1 MALWSDEYPPL
12 LSGGAYYR
20 HMVGILISYIM
31 KIVSLLF
38 LLFVSLTLGAQDITG
53 KWYGYPDLKNMR
65 LRLEY
70 HVEKAG
76 GGYQVTLKIPDLSEK
91 TYRADA
97 VELADHVLTVNIA
110 DAQTRSILRLQA
122 DGSLKGTFL
131 WEGYDFELLLTR
143 TPVVF
148 KRPQTPKEPFSYHSE
163 EVTFQNADDGVTLA
177 GTLTW
182 PASGARCKAVVLVSG
197 SGGQDR
203 NNTFSEHKTFFVLA
217 DYLARHGIATL
228 RVDDRGVGKSGGN
241 LKESGLPDADAD
253 AVAAV
258 NYLKQRPEINAD
270 SVGVIGHSEGA
281 FVAFSMAAR
290 KEVPFI
296 ITLAGGGVSGSELLL
311 MQRAALL
318 RASGVKEDF
327 IEKYNNYMR
336 QAQDIVLQSGDAATC
351 ERKLTELF
359 NGTPLAG
366 QASATTQQLYNVA
379 KIELLKYNP
388 EWDFPEITCPVLALN
403 GDKDCQVPV
412 ENLEFIRKGISENGN
427 TQVKTIVFPGLNH
440 MFQPAVT
447 GSPVEYSD
455 IEETIAPAVL
465 QEIVN
470 WLNQL
475 K

>member
-1 MALWSDEYPPL
+1 
-12 LSGGAYYR
+12 
-20 HMVGILISYIM
+20 M

-182 PASGARCKAVVLVSG
+182 PASGARCKAVVLISG

-318 RASGVKEDF
+318 KVSGVKEDF

-366 QASATTQQLYNVA
+366 QAAATTQQLYNVA

-388 EWDFPEITCPVLALN
+388 EWDFPEITCRVLAVN
-403 GDKDCQVPV
+403 GEEDCQVPV

>member
-1 MALWSDEYPPL
+1 
-12 LSGGAYYR
+12 
-20 HMVGILISYIM
+20 M

-38 LLFVSLTLGAQDITG
+38 LLFVSLTLVAQDITG

-76 GGYQVTLKIPDLSEK
+76 DGYQVTLKIPDLSEK

-241 LKESGLPDADAD
+241 LKESGLPNADAD

-296 ITLAGGGVSGSELLL
+296 ITLAGGGVSGGELLL
-311 MQRAALL
+311 MQRTALL
-318 RASGVKEDF
+318 KGAGVKEDF

-336 QAQDIVLQSGDAATC
+336 QAQDIILQSGDAATC

-366 QASATTQQLYNVA
+366 QAAATTQQLYNVA
-379 KIELLKYNP
+379 RIELLKYNP

-412 ENLEFIRKGISENGN
+412 ENLEFIRKGLLENGN

>member
-1 MALWSDEYPPL
+1 
-12 LSGGAYYR
+12 
-20 HMVGILISYIM
+20 M

-177 GTLTW
+177 GTLPW

-366 QASATTQQLYNVA
+366 QAAATTQQLYNVA

>member
-1 MALWSDEYPPL
+1 
-12 LSGGAYYR
+12 
-20 HMVGILISYIM
+20 M
-31 KIVSLLF
+31 KIVWLLF

-163 EVTFQNADDGVTLA
+163 EVTFQNVDDGVTLA

-318 RASGVKEDF
+318 KVSGVKEDF

-366 QASATTQQLYNVA
+366 QAAATTQQLYNVA

>member
-1 MALWSDEYPPL
+1 
-12 LSGGAYYR
+12 
-20 HMVGILISYIM
+20 M

-366 QASATTQQLYNVA
+366 QAAATTQQLYNVA

-403 GDKDCQVPV
+403 GAKECQVPV
-412 ENLEFIRKGISENGN
+412 ENLEVIRKGISENGN

>member
-1 MALWSDEYPPL
+1 
-12 LSGGAYYR
+12 
-20 HMVGILISYIM
+20 M

-143 TPVVF
+143 
-148 KRPQTPKEPFSYHSE
+148 TPKEPFSYHSE

-366 QASATTQQLYNVA
+366 QAAATTQQLYNVA

-388 EWDFPEITCPVLALN
+388 EWDFREITCPVLAPN

>member
-1 MALWSDEYPPL
+1 
-12 LSGGAYYR
+12 
-20 HMVGILISYIM
+20 M

-177 GTLTW
+177 GPLTW

-366 QASATTQQLYNVA
+366 QAAATTQQLYNVA

>member
-1 MALWSDEYPPL
+1 
-12 LSGGAYYR
+12 
-20 HMVGILISYIM
+20 M
-31 KIVSLLF
+31 KIVWLLF

-217 DYLARHGIATL
+217 DYLVRHGIATL

-318 RASGVKEDF
+318 KVSGVKEDF

-366 QASATTQQLYNVA
+366 QAAATTQQFTALFISVNTIFLHNTPFDETTKIAKYSQKSHSNAFQLFSKHRNDLTPFKLFPRLILFQLIQPVDNLLQHCRSNGLFNIGILYGR
-379 KIELLKYNP
+379 
-388 EWDFPEITCPVLALN
+388 TGN
-403 GDKDCQVPV
+403 GRLEHVVQAW
-412 ENLEFIRKGISENGN
+412 ENNGLHLS
-427 TQVKTIVFPGLNH
+427 VTIL
-440 MFQPAVT
+440 
-447 GSPVEYSD
+447 
-455 IEETIAPAVL
+455 
-465 QEIVN
+465 
-470 WLNQL
+470 
-475 K
+475 

>member
-1 MALWSDEYPPL
+1 
-12 LSGGAYYR
+12 
-20 HMVGILISYIM
+20 M

-38 LLFVSLTLGAQDITG
+38 LLFVSLTLCAQDITG

-148 KRPQTPKEPFSYHSE
+148 KRPQTPKEPFSYYSE

-359 NGTPLAG
+359 NGPPLAG
-366 QASATTQQLYNVA
+366 QAAATTQQLYNVA

>member
-1 MALWSDEYPPL
+1 
-12 LSGGAYYR
+12 
-20 HMVGILISYIM
+20 M
-31 KIVSLLF
+31 KIVWLLF

-163 EVTFQNADDGVTLA
+163 EVTFQNADDGVPLA

-318 RASGVKEDF
+318 KVSGVKEDF

-366 QASATTQQLYNVA
+366 QAAATTQQLYNVA

>member
-1 MALWSDEYPPL
+1 
-12 LSGGAYYR
+12 
-20 HMVGILISYIM
+20 M

-228 RVDDRGVGKSGGN
+228 RVD
-241 LKESGLPDADAD
+241 
-253 AVAAV
+253 V

-366 QASATTQQLYNVA
+366 QAAATTQQLYNVA

>member
-1 MALWSDEYPPL
+1 
-12 LSGGAYYR
+12 
-20 HMVGILISYIM
+20 M
-31 KIVSLLF
+31 KIISLLF
-38 LLFVSLTLGAQDITG
+38 LLVASLTLVAQDITG

-70 HVEKAG
+70 DVEKTG
-76 GGYQVTLKIPDLSEK
+76 DTYTVILKIPDISEK
-91 TYRADA
+91 VYTADA
-97 VELADHVLTVNIA
+97 VECAGGVLTANFA
-110 DAQTRSILRLQA
+110 DVQSRCVVKPQA
-122 DGSLKGTFL
+122 DGMLKGTFL
-131 WEGYDFELLLTR
+131 WDGYDFELHLTR

-148 KRPQTPKEPFSYHSE
+148 KRPQTPKGPFPYRSE
-163 EVTFQNADDGVTLA
+163 EVTFQNADDGISLA
-177 GTLTW
+177 GTLTL
-182 PASGARCKAVVLVSG
+182 PDGKTKCKAVVLVSG

-203 NNTFSEHKTFFVLA
+203 DNTFFEHKTFLVLA

-241 LKESGLPDADAD
+241 LNESGLPDADAD

-258 NYLKQRPEINAD
+258 NYLKRRPEINAD
-270 SVGVIGHSEGA
+270 SIGVIGHSEGA
-281 FVAFSMAAR
+281 FVAFGMAGR
-290 KEVPFI
+290 KEVSFI

-318 RASGVKEDF
+318 RASGAKEDF
-327 IEKYNNYMR
+327 IEGYNNYMR

-351 ERKLTELF
+351 EQKLTELF
-359 NGTPLAG
+359 NGTSLAG
-366 QASATTQQLYNVA
+366 QAAATTRQLYNVA

-412 ENLEFIRKGISENGN
+412 ENLEFIKKGITENGN
-427 TQVKTIVFPGLNH
+427 TQVRTVVFPGLNH
-440 MFQPAVT
+440 MFQTAVT
-447 GSPVEYSD
+447 GAPVEYSD

-470 WLNQL
+470 WLKQL

>member
-1 MALWSDEYPPL
+1 
-12 LSGGAYYR
+12 
-20 HMVGILISYIM
+20 M
-31 KIVSLLF
+31 KIVWLLF

-163 EVTFQNADDGVTLA
+163 EVTFQNADVGVTLA

-318 RASGVKEDF
+318 KVSGVKEDF

-366 QASATTQQLYNVA
+366 QAAATTQQLYNVA

>member
-1 MALWSDEYPPL
+1 
-12 LSGGAYYR
+12 
-20 HMVGILISYIM
+20 M

-182 PASGARCKAVVLVSG
+182 RASGARCKAVVLISG

-318 RASGVKEDF
+318 KVSGVKEDF

-366 QASATTQQLYNVA
+366 QAAATTQQLYNVA

>member
-1 MALWSDEYPPL
+1 
-12 LSGGAYYR
+12 
-20 HMVGILISYIM
+20 M
-31 KIVSLLF
+31 KIVWLLF

-318 RASGVKEDF
+318 KVSGVKEDF
-327 IEKYNNYMR
+327 IEKYNNYN
-336 QAQDIVLQSGDAATC
+336 II
-351 ERKLTELF
+351 
-359 NGTPLAG
+359 N
-366 QASATTQQLYNVA
+366 
-379 KIELLKYNP
+379 
-388 EWDFPEITCPVLALN
+388 
-403 GDKDCQVPV
+403 
-412 ENLEFIRKGISENGN
+412 
-427 TQVKTIVFPGLNH
+427 
-440 MFQPAVT
+440 
-447 GSPVEYSD
+447 
-455 IEETIAPAVL
+455 
-465 QEIVN
+465 
-470 WLNQL
+470 
-475 K
+475 

>member
-1 MALWSDEYPPL
+1 
-12 LSGGAYYR
+12 
-20 HMVGILISYIM
+20 M
-31 KIVSLLF
+31 KIVWLLF

-253 AVAAV
+253 AVV

-318 RASGVKEDF
+318 KVSGVKEDF

-366 QASATTQQLYNVA
+366 QAAATTQQLYNVA

>member
-1 MALWSDEYPPL
+1 
-12 LSGGAYYR
+12 
-20 HMVGILISYIM
+20 M

-38 LLFVSLTLGAQDITG
+38 LLFVSLTLVAQDITG

-177 GTLTW
+177 GKLTW

-253 AVAAV
+253 AVV

-366 QASATTQQLYNVA
+366 QAAATTQQLYNVA

>member
-1 MALWSDEYPPL
+1 
-12 LSGGAYYR
+12 
-20 HMVGILISYIM
+20 M

-228 RVDDRGVGKSGGN
+228 
-241 LKESGLPDADAD
+241 
-253 AVAAV
+253 V

>member
-1 MALWSDEYPPL
+1 
-12 LSGGAYYR
+12 
-20 HMVGILISYIM
+20 M

-38 LLFVSLTLGAQDITG
+38 LLFVSLTLVAQDITG

-76 GGYQVTLKIPDLSEK
+76 DGYQVTLKIPDLSEK

-97 VELADHVLTVNIA
+97 VELADDVLTVNIA
-110 DAQTRSILRLQA
+110 EAQTRSILRLQA

-182 PASGARCKAVVLVSG
+182 PASGGRCKAVVLVSG

-311 MQRAALL
+311 MQRTALL
-318 RASGVKEDF
+318 RASGAKEDF
-327 IEKYNNYMR
+327 IEKYNNYN
-336 QAQDIVLQSGDAATC
+336 II
-351 ERKLTELF
+351 
-359 NGTPLAG
+359 N
-366 QASATTQQLYNVA
+366 
-379 KIELLKYNP
+379 
-388 EWDFPEITCPVLALN
+388 
-403 GDKDCQVPV
+403 
-412 ENLEFIRKGISENGN
+412 
-427 TQVKTIVFPGLNH
+427 
-440 MFQPAVT
+440 
-447 GSPVEYSD
+447 
-455 IEETIAPAVL
+455 
-465 QEIVN
+465 
-470 WLNQL
+470 
-475 K
+475 

>member
-1 MALWSDEYPPL
+1 
-12 LSGGAYYR
+12 
-20 HMVGILISYIM
+20 M

-38 LLFVSLTLGAQDITG
+38 LLFVSLTLCAQDITG

-177 GTLTW
+177 GILTW

-318 RASGVKEDF
+318 KVSGVKEDF

-366 QASATTQQLYNVA
+366 QAAATTQQLYNVA

>member
-1 MALWSDEYPPL
+1 
-12 LSGGAYYR
+12 
-20 HMVGILISYIM
+20 M
-31 KIVSLLF
+31 KTISLLL
-38 LLFVSLTLGAQDITG
+38 LLFASLTLVAQDITG

-65 LRLEY
+65 LRLQY
-70 HVEKAG
+70 DVEKNG
-76 GGYQVTLKIPDLSEK
+76 DDYKVTLKIPDLSGEI
-91 TYRADA
+91 YQADA
-97 VELADHVLTVNIA
+97 VKFADGVLTVNIA
-110 DAQTRSILRLQA
+110 EAQTRSVLKLQTN
-122 DGSLKGTFL
+122 GSLKGTFL
-131 WEGYDFELLLTR
+131 WDGYDFELVLTR

-148 KRPQTPKEPFSYHSE
+148 KRPQTPQGPFPYRSE
-163 EVTFQNADDGVTLA
+163 DVTFQNADDGITLA
-177 GTLTW
+177 GTLTT
-182 PASGARCKAVVLVSG
+182 PEGGTKCKAVVLVSG

-203 NNTFSEHKTFFVLA
+203 DNTFSEHKTFWVLA

-228 RVDDRGVGKSGGN
+228 RVDDRGVGKSGGD

-258 NYLKQRPEINAD
+258 NFLKQRPEINAD
-270 SVGVIGHSEGA
+270 SIGVIGHSEGA
-281 FVAFSMAAR
+281 FVAFSMAGR

-318 RASGVKEDF
+318 RASGAKEDF

-336 QAQDIVLQSGDAATC
+336 QAQDIVLQSGDAGTC

-366 QASATTQQLYNVA
+366 QAAVTTRQLYNVA

-388 EWDFPEITCPVLALN
+388 EWDFPEISCPVLALN
-403 GDKDCQVPV
+403 GDKDCQVTV
-412 ENLEFIRKGISENGN
+412 ENLEFIKKGITENGN
-427 TQVKTIVFPGLNH
+427 TQVKTVVFPGLNH
-440 MFQPAVT
+440 MFQTAVT
-447 GSPVEYSD
+447 GAPVEYSD

-465 QEIVN
+465 EEIVN

>member
-1 MALWSDEYPPL
+1 
-12 LSGGAYYR
+12 
-20 HMVGILISYIM
+20 M
-31 KIVSLLF
+31 KIVWLLF

-318 RASGVKEDF
+318 KVSGVKEDF

-366 QASATTQQLYNVA
+366 QAAATTQQLYNVA

-388 EWDFPEITCPVLALN
+388 EWDFPEITCPVLVLN

>member
-1 MALWSDEYPPL
+1 
-12 LSGGAYYR
+12 
-20 HMVGILISYIM
+20 M

-253 AVAAV
+253 AVAEV
-258 NYLKQRPEINAD
+258 NNLKQRPEINAD

>member
-1 MALWSDEYPPL
+1 
-12 LSGGAYYR
+12 
-20 HMVGILISYIM
+20 M

-38 LLFVSLTLGAQDITG
+38 LLFVSLTLVAQDITG

-70 HVEKAG
+70 HVEKVG
-76 GGYQVTLKIPDLSEK
+76 DGYQVTLKIPDLSEK

-110 DAQTRSILRLQA
+110 DAQTRSVLRLQT

-148 KRPQTPKEPFSYHSE
+148 RRPQTPKGPFSYHSE

-258 NYLKQRPEINAD
+258 NYLKQRTEINAD

-318 RASGVKEDF
+318 KASGIKEDF
-327 IEKYNNYMR
+327 LEKYNNYMR

-366 QASATTQQLYNVA
+366 QAAATTQQLYNVA

>member
-1 MALWSDEYPPL
+1 
-12 LSGGAYYR
+12 
-20 HMVGILISYIM
+20 M

-253 AVAAV
+253 AVAA
-258 NYLKQRPEINAD
+258 
-270 SVGVIGHSEGA
+270 
-281 FVAFSMAAR
+281 R

-366 QASATTQQLYNVA
+366 QAAATTQQLYNVA

>member
-1 MALWSDEYPPL
+1 
-12 LSGGAYYR
+12 
-20 HMVGILISYIM
+20 M
-31 KIVSLLF
+31 KIVSLSF
-38 LLFVSLTLGAQDITG
+38 LLIVSLTLGAQDITG

-182 PASGARCKAVVLVSG
+182 SASGARCKAVVLVSG

-366 QASATTQQLYNVA
+366 QAAATTQQLYNVA

>member
-1 MALWSDEYPPL
+1 
-12 LSGGAYYR
+12 
-20 HMVGILISYIM
+20 M
-31 KIVSLLF
+31 KIISLLF
-38 LLFVSLTLGAQDITG
+38 LLFVSLTLVAQDITG

-70 HVEKAG
+70 QVEKAG
-76 GGYQVTLKIPDLSEK
+76 DGYQVTLKLPDLSDRIYQANEVVFV
-91 TYRADA
+91 DN
-97 VELADHVLTVNIA
+97 VLTVNIA
-110 DAQTRSILRLQA
+110 DAQTRSTLRPQA

-131 WEGYDFELLLTR
+131 WEGYDFELVLTR

-148 KRPQTPKEPFSYHSE
+148 KRPQTPKEPFPYRSE
-163 EVTFQNADDGVTLA
+163 EVTFQNADDGITLA
-177 GTLTW
+177 GTLTL
-182 PASGARCKAVVLVSG
+182 PAGDAKCKAVVLVSG

-203 NNTFSEHKTFFVLA
+203 DNTFSEHKTFLVLA
-217 DYLARHGIATL
+217 DYLTRHGIAVL

-258 NYLKQRPEINAD
+258 NFLKQRPEINAD
-270 SVGVIGHSEGA
+270 SIGVIGHSEGA
-281 FVAFSMAAR
+281 FVAFSMAGR

-318 RASGVKEDF
+318 RTSGAKEDF

-336 QAQDIVLQSGDAATC
+336 QAQDVVLQSGDAATC

-366 QASATTQQLYNVA
+366 QAAATTQQLYNVA

-412 ENLEFIRKGISENGN
+412 ENLEFIKKGITENGN
-427 TQVKTIVFPGLNH
+427 TQVKTVVFPGLNH
-440 MFQPAVT
+440 MFQTAVT
-447 GSPVEYSD
+447 GAPVEYSD

-465 QEIVN
+465 EEIVN
-470 WLNQL
+470 WLKQL

>member
-1 MALWSDEYPPL
+1 
-12 LSGGAYYR
+12 
-20 HMVGILISYIM
+20 M

-182 PASGARCKAVVLVSG
+182 SASGARCKAVVLVSG

-366 QASATTQQLYNVA
+366 QAAATTQQLYNVA

>member
-1 MALWSDEYPPL
+1 
-12 LSGGAYYR
+12 
-20 HMVGILISYIM
+20 M

-177 GTLTW
+177 GTLPG

-366 QASATTQQLYNVA
+366 QAAATTQQLYNVA

>member
-1 MALWSDEYPPL
+1 
-12 LSGGAYYR
+12 
-20 HMVGILISYIM
+20 M
-31 KIVSLLF
+31 KIVWLLF

-318 RASGVKEDF
+318 KVSGVKEDF

-366 QASATTQQLYNVA
+366 QAAATTQQLYNVA

-388 EWDFPEITCPVLALN
+388 ELDFPEITCPVLALN